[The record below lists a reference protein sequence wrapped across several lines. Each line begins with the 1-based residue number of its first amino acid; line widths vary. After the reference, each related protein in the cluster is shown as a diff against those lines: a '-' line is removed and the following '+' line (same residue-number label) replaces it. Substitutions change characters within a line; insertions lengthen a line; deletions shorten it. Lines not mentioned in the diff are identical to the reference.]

1 MKIYISFLKQF
12 GKIGKVQIQSHKKTH
27 FKAPIQHYYKN
38 ILCDFRLGQAQD
50 GCTAPNLS

>member
-12 GKIGKVQIQSHKKTH
+12 GKIEKVQIQSHKKTH